1 MDTYRRKNIYVRGR
15 GGGVEIDE
23 TSAFSHEEEGVQ
35 IGMNCNTPW
44 KSNKTELK
52 FRFARAFLIKLF
64 SAKMF

>member
-15 GGGVEIDE
+15 GGVEIDE
-23 TSAFSHEEEGVQ
+23 TYAFSHEEEGVQ

-52 FRFARAFLIKLF
+52 FRFAKGL
-64 SAKMF
+64 SD